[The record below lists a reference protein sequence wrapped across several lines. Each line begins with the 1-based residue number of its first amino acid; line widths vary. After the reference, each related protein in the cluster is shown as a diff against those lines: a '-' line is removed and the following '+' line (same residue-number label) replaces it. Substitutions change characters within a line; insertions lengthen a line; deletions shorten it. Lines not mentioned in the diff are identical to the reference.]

1 MKLDEMRLEDYEIG
15 DRIVVSL
22 NYGMGPEVI
31 GTIIEKHEDIR
42 DDGSNRPGVGRNVA
56 WFTPSARFFMNCTRL
71 VLPCG
76 SRCESIIIFVR
87 LLTVNRQTS
96 SDRV

>member
-1 MKLDEMRLEDYEIG
+1 MKLDEMRLEDYEMG

-42 DDGSNRPGVGRNVA
+42 DDGSNRPGVVYRQDGKKTNNWA
-56 WFTPSARFFMNCTRL
+56 YLDQIHLT
-71 VLPCG
+71 
-76 SRCESIIIFVR
+76 SIE
-87 LLTVNRQTS
+87 
-96 SDRV
+96 D